1 MKPCYKYG
9 IFSGDNTT
17 DKFLLK
23 PYEHKVVSDMSTQKY
38 FYICHLIFIFYF
50 ENKNSIDKPEN
61 HFIFYPHVKSQGI
74 RFAINPDTTV

>member
-1 MKPCYKYG
+1 MLLGLLKKTFAGHKKESLFFYG

-38 FYICHLIFIFYF
+38 FYI
-50 ENKNSIDKPEN
+50 
-61 HFIFYPHVKSQGI
+61 
-74 RFAINPDTTV
+74 